1 MYYCTS
7 YSYDYVQYTLGMRT
21 RNFYLLLWLFV
32 ASSCV
37 SKTLRCWRI
46 PPESC
51 WRLTIIDNQITR
63 TTELNS
69 LPFSHSSDSGCCC
82 YLARLFSVLNTHYF
96 FFVAVLIIT
105 RQPYWLAY
113 LSFSAFST
121 RRNMSFQ
128 DVGRH
133 NSNRQVASAG
143 LRNQPASIPETS
155 SWGTSG
161 SSSSVGQISESL
173 TQYQV
178 RSSSLVDHSLRFK
191 HHCSLLIVDFCL
203 MIQRNVGILEKI
215 AQQLLAS
222 TSNKSARAELEQQY
236 VVVFFLEK
244 WAQRMAWSDTV
255 YFPFALRIS
264 FVNTKDINASWTSW
278 VNWSSE

>member
-1 MYYCTS
+1 
-7 YSYDYVQYTLGMRT
+7 
-21 RNFYLLLWLFV
+21 
-32 ASSCV
+32 
-37 SKTLRCWRI
+37 
-46 PPESC
+46 
-51 WRLTIIDNQITR
+51 
-63 TTELNS
+63 
-69 LPFSHSSDSGCCC
+69 
-82 YLARLFSVLNTHYF
+82 
-96 FFVAVLIIT
+96 
-105 RQPYWLAY
+105 
-113 LSFSAFST
+113 
-121 RRNMSFQ
+121 MSFQ

-236 VVVFFLEK
+236 VVVFF
-244 WAQRMAWSDTV
+244 
-255 YFPFALRIS
+255 
-264 FVNTKDINASWTSW
+264 
-278 VNWSSE
+278 